1 MDNPSL
7 KSEPRSQPSRVLKT
21 NYDVSLLGWL
31 EESGRFME
39 KEIVIDPKL
48 LEPEDEFAAALI
60 GTDDYGDD
68 DDDNDFSDDE
78 D

>member
-1 MDNPSL
+1 MENPSL
-7 KSEPRSQPSRVLKT
+7 RSEARTLTSQVLKI
-21 NYDVSLLGWL
+21 NHEVSLLSWI

-39 KEIVIDPKL
+39 RDVVVDPKL
-48 LEPEDEFAAALI
+48 LEEEDELSAALI

-68 DDDNDFSDDE
+68 DDEDDSNDE

>member
-1 MDNPSL
+1 
-7 KSEPRSQPSRVLKT
+7 
-21 NYDVSLLGWL
+21 
-31 EESGRFME
+31 ME

-68 DDDNDFSDDE
+68 DDDDFSDD

>member
-1 MDNPSL
+1 MNNPSL
-7 KSEPRSQPSRVLKT
+7 RSEPRTQSSLALKT
-21 NYDVSLLGWL
+21 NHDVSLLGWL

-39 KEIVIDPKL
+39 RDIVIDPKL
-48 LEPEDEFAAALI
+48 LEEDDELSAALI

-68 DDDNDFSDDE
+68 DDDFSDDE

>member
-1 MDNPSL
+1 MNNPSL
-7 KSEPRSQPSRVLKT
+7 TSEPRSQPSRVLKT

-39 KEIVIDPKL
+39 REIVVDRKL
-48 LEPEDEFAAALI
+48 LEEEDEFAAALI
-60 GTDDYGDD
+60 GGDDYSDD
-68 DDDNDFSDDE
+68 DDDNDFSDD

>member
-1 MDNPSL
+1 MNNPSL
-7 KSEPRSQPSRVLKT
+7 TSEPRKQPSRVLKT

-31 EESGRFME
+31 EESGRFMTQNV
-39 KEIVIDPKL
+39 VIDPKL
-48 LEPEDEFAAALI
+48 LEEEDEFSAALI

-68 DDDNDFSDDE
+68 DDDDFSDDE

>member
-1 MDNPSL
+1 MNNPSL
-7 KSEPRSQPSRVLKT
+7 TSEPRSQPSRVLKT

-48 LEPEDEFAAALI
+48 LEAEDEFAAALI

-68 DDDNDFSDDE
+68 DDDDFSDDE

>member
-1 MDNPSL
+1 MNNPSL
-7 KSEPRSQPSRVLKT
+7 RSEPRSQSSRALKT
-21 NYDVSLLGWL
+21 NHDVSLLGWL

-39 KEIVIDPKL
+39 RDVAIDPKL
-48 LEPEDEFAAALI
+48 LEDEDELTVALI

-68 DDDNDFSDDE
+68 DDDFSDD

>member
-1 MDNPSL
+1 MNNPSL
-7 KSEPRSQPSRVLKT
+7 KSEPRTQSSLALKT
-21 NYDVSLLGWL
+21 NHDVSLLGWL

-39 KEIVIDPKL
+39 RDIVIDPKL
-48 LEPEDEFAAALI
+48 LEEDDELSAALI

-68 DDDNDFSDDE
+68 DDDFSDDE